1 MRFKGRSSVRCRPYR
16 TPYLLGEE
24 HYVRSIW
31 FMTTFIQQIGQCS
44 VCVRMGFFVFVSECV
59 CVCVCVSLCVR
70 EWDFSV
76 CVYVYPELWLA
87 EGVTVP

>member
-44 VCVRMGFFVFVSECV
+44 VCVRMGFFVFVSVCV
-59 CVCVCVSLCVR
+59 CVCVCVFVCARVG
-70 EWDFSV
+70 FQCV
-76 CVYVYPELWLA
+76 CVC
-87 EGVTVP
+87 VP